1 MSSSIGSSES
11 SLFKQFNSSIESKIS
26 KEAQTDKGVIGKVM
40 NEPADN
46 NLSSSS
52 EDDEKGNNEEANK
65 LSLAESFSKVFGNSR
80 SGSIL
85 QSRSLEFSVAEY
97 KGQTVVKVID
107 KESKDVIRQIPSE
120 EFIKVAQRIDTL
132 SDEMQKMRGI
142 LLDKQ
147 V

>member
-11 SLFKQFNSSIESKIS
+11 SLFEQFNSSIESKIS
-26 KEAQTDKGVIGKVM
+26 KEAQTDKDVIGKVM

-52 EDDEKGNNEEANK
+52 EDDEKGNNEEAK
-65 LSLAESFSKVFGNSR
+65 KPSLAESFSKVFGDSQ

-107 KESKDVIRQIPSE
+107 KESEDVIRQIPSE